1 MSSISAIS
9 SITDSVA
16 KATIGAPGA
25 RYALVEGLLVT
36 MSYPSM
42 RTFSM
47 LYGAKMAAHAGA
59 TGPPPYAPPSN
70 RNLPNAAVIRPSLV
84 TPILTVT

>member
-1 MSSISAIS
+1 MSSISASS

-70 RNLPNAAVIRPSLV
+70 KNFPNAAVIRPSLV